1 MNLKERADKLLK
13 SSTISSDQLTRLTRE
28 EYISIRLFL
37 NMRYGR
43 RIKVVRMGKV
53 TGPGP
58 AHYPAGYDEYSIM
71 DHDFMAFE
79 ISGPGSLF
87 DYSALG
93 NVMLVCTERFG
104 QPTYYTMFAMHD
116 SIHPDYVPPV
126 LIDMIRS
133 M

>member
-1 MNLKERADKLLK
+1 MTLKERADKLLK
-13 SSTISSDQLTRLTRE
+13 SSTISSYQLTRLKRE
-28 EYISIRLFL
+28 EFINIRLFL
-37 NMRYGR
+37 NMKYGR
-43 RIKVVRMGKV
+43 RIKVVRMGRV
-53 TGPGP
+53 AGPGP

-93 NVMLVCTERFG
+93 NVVLVCTERFG
-104 QPTYYTMFAMHD
+104 EPTYYTMFAMHD
-116 SIHPDYVPPV
+116 SIHPDYVAPV
-126 LIDMIRS
+126 LIEMIGG